1 MEKGSCPF
9 VSRELLSRIPEDKRQ
24 ELEAH
29 YSRMAAGGGEEGMM
43 SMMQQQDT
51 ECPVSRNVDQVA
63 LRSEGKGACP
73 FISTGKP
80 WI

>member
-43 SMMQQQDT
+43 SMMQQ
-51 ECPVSRNVDQVA
+51 
-63 LRSEGKGACP
+63 
-73 FISTGKP
+73 
-80 WI
+80 

>member
-29 YSRMAAGGGEEGMM
+29 YSRMAGGGEEGMM
-43 SMMQQQDT
+43 SMMQDS
-51 ECPVSRNVDQVA
+51 ECPVSKAVDQVA
-63 LRSEGKGACP
+63 QRSEGRGACP
-73 FISTGKP
+73 FISTGKR
-80 WI
+80 ISY